1 MKTTFEIETDENHV
15 LMAKKAIEKGD
26 SVSTILE
33 KMLQCDIETH
43 LEVLERF
50 PEINYKLDGTDNL
63 VLEYIKEL
71 STSLLTIY
79 EAKKQTIQN
88 QAT

>member
-1 MKTTFEIETDENHV
+1 MKITLEIETVKDHV
-15 LMAKKAIEKGD
+15 SMAKKAIERGD

-33 KMLQCDIETH
+33 KMFQCDIETH
-43 LEVLERF
+43 LEVLERL
-50 PEINYKLDGTDNL
+50 PDYNLDGTDDL
-63 VLEYIKEL
+63 VLEYIQNL
-71 STSLLTIY
+71 STRLLTIY